1 MMAVVL
7 CAGFATRMHPLTEN
21 FPKPLLPVA
30 DRPVID
36 YLMDQLLE
44 LPGLKT
50 IYLVSNGRFY
60 GHFDQWRRHWNDNH
74 GTDGLPVVLLNDGA
88 MDNDH
93 RLGACADFRFVL
105 KTVQASGSM
114 LVTAGDNIY
123 GFSIKPL
130 WEQFL
135 ENHRHHVL
143 ALPETDREKLKK
155 TGVLELAADDRVT
168 RVYEKPAHPSSVW
181 SCPPLYFFKETV
193 SKALDT
199 YLERN
204 AAGDALG
211 HFIDFLCRK
220 DIVYAFRL
228 NASRLDIG
236 SIETYRAADAFLRNK
251 PLNPNSER

>member
-36 YLMDQLLE
+36 YLMDQLVG
-44 LPGLKT
+44 LPGLEA
-50 IYLVSNGRFY
+50 IYLVSNGKFH
-60 GHFDQWRRHWNDNH
+60 GHFAEWLRHWRDPH
-74 GTDGLPVVLLNDGA
+74 GKEGPLVVLLNDGA

-93 RLGACADFRFVL
+93 RLGASADLQFVL
-105 KTVQASGSM
+105 KTIQLPTPM

-135 ENHRHHVL
+135 QNHRHYVL

-155 TGVLELAADDRVT
+155 TGVLELAGDDRVT
-168 RVYEKPAHPSSVW
+168 RVYEKPVRPSSVW
-181 SCPPLYFFKETV
+181 FCPPLYFFKETV
-193 SKALDT
+193 SKPLDA
-199 YLERN
+199 YLEQN
-204 AAGDALG
+204 SAGDAPG
-211 HFIDFLCRK
+211 YFIDFLCRK
-220 DIVYAFRL
+220 EIVYAFRL

-236 SIETYRAADAFLRNK
+236 SIETYRAADAFLRKN
-251 PLNPNSER
+251 PLTHRI